1 MQDIDLSSVQ
11 YAAGPLALVLGFALR
26 PFAVWLARFLGS
38 SVLVGVFALVSEIV
52 PRFLGLGQGLI
63 SWGFGVA
70 ASVSFS
76 SFQKAMAMSGVSV
89 PSFNELLSGLP
100 PGILWLGSVL
110 RVDKVVFILASILV
124 VKLFRKVAEAMA
136 AATSKAAAS
145 SLITGGK

>member
-1 MQDIDLSSVQ
+1 MQEVDLSSVQ
-11 YAAGPLALVLGFALR
+11 FAVGPLALALGAVLR
-26 PFAVWLARFLGS
+26 PFAAWLARFLGS
-38 SVLVGVFALVSEIV
+38 SVLVGVFALVSEMI

-70 ASVSFS
+70 ASAAFS
-76 SFQKAMAMSGVSV
+76 AFQMAMNMSGVSV
-89 PSFNELLSGLP
+89 PSFSELLSGLP
-100 PGILWLGSVL
+100 PGILWLGSAL
-110 RVDKVVFILASILV
+110 RIDKVVFILTSVLI